1 MRERRQLKPTKQE
14 LIQRAGG
21 RCEYCRT
28 PLQYSQDPF
37 AAEHIQ
43 PRRDGGRTES
53 ENLAL
58 SCHGCN
64 GHKLCATNAP
74 DPTTGMPT
82 PLFHPR
88 RDRWRQHFAWS
99 EDGIQVIALTSIGR
113 ATIARLQLNRSGLL
127 YLRSALVAIG
137 AHPPEETE

>member
-1 MRERRQLKPTKQE
+1 MRERRQSRPSKHE
-14 LIQRAGG
+14 LIQRAGSL
-21 RCEYCRT
+21 CEYCRT

-58 SCHGCN
+58 SCHGWN
-64 GHKLCATNAP
+64 GHKLCATHAP
-74 DPTTGMPT
+74 DPTTGVPIR
-82 PLFHPR
+82 LFHPR
-88 RDRWRQHFAWS
+88 KDQWRQHFAWS
-99 EDGIQVIALTSIGR
+99 EDSIHVIALTSIGR

-127 YLRSALVAIG
+127 GLRRALVTIG